1 VEVAQAVL
9 TWTVTDRATRLSF
22 YGCLALA
29 ALALVPVLAGDPS
42 IPLMV
47 LVLVLVYQAW
57 RLAIAR
63 EAVVGVDD
71 RGISKSVG
79 ARTWRLAWEHVTA
92 AHLTR
97 LLGTDQLVLRTT
109 DAVAWSP
116 SDKLFW
122 KLGRTET
129 AVQVPADL
137 VPQLR
142 EFLSGLGIE
151 LRPGPG
157 GAAPGA
163 PS

>member
-1 VEVAQAVL
+1 MEATPAVL
-9 TWTVTDRATRLSF
+9 TWTVTDRATRITF

-63 EAVVGVDD
+63 NVVVSMDEG
-71 RGISKSVG
+71 GITKTVG
-79 ARTWRLAWEHVTA
+79 ARTWRLAWEQVTA
-92 AHLTR
+92 VQLIR
-97 LLGTDQLVLRTT
+97 LLSADQLVVRTT
-109 DAVAWSP
+109 DAIAWNP

-122 KLGRTET
+122 KLGRTEA
-129 AVQVPADL
+129 AVQVPAAR
-137 VPQLR
+137 VPELR
-142 EFLSGLGIE
+142 EFLSGLGMD
-151 LRPGPG
+151 LHPGPG

-163 PS
+163 RS